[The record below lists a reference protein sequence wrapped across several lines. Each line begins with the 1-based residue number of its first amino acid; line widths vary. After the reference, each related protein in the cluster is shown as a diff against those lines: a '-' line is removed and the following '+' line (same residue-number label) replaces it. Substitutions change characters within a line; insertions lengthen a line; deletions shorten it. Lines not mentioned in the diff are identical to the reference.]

1 MYENNRVEIVKA
13 TDIKGLLD
21 SLNSTEKLEI
31 LEGAIAE
38 LLPEDRAHLLAKQA
52 EKCGLS
58 IVIGSS
64 NTIHSS
70 VNLQIGAIAD
80 LANVVEHLPKDQLGE
95 LLQAI
100 ATAISKQ

>member
-1 MYENNRVEIVKA
+1 MENRRVEIVKA
-13 TDIKGLLD
+13 CDIKGLID

-38 LLPEDRAHLLAKQA
+38 LPPDDRAHLLAKQA

-70 VNLQIGAIAD
+70 VNLQIGAIENLAD
-80 LANVVEHLPKDQLGE
+80 VVSELPKEQLGE

-100 ATAISKQ
+100 AGAISRQ

>member
-1 MYENNRVEIVKA
+1 MQNGKVEIVKA
-13 TDIKGLLD
+13 SDVKGLLE
-21 SLNSTEKLEI
+21 SLESIEKLEV
-31 LEGAIAE
+31 LENAIAE
-38 LLPEDRAHLLAKQA
+38 LNPADRAHLLAKQA

-64 NTIHSS
+64 NTINSS

-80 LANVVEHLPKDQLGE
+80 LASVVEYLPKDQLGE

-100 ATAISKQ
+100 AAAISKQ